1 MELDGAGGDQAAD
14 AVVVDDLQKLGVLQ
28 AVDGLKQFVVIH
40 QDDLL
45 TGIDVVDQLGDRDA
59 QLAQHP
65 AGLGRQLAQARRLVD
80 AAGSVALRQDVLELR
95 IADRSADRVV
105 VGILMAYDDDGFRH
119 VRSFPKPL

>member
-45 TGIDVVDQLGDRDA
+45 AGIDVVDQLGDRDA

-65 AGLGRQLAQARRLVD
+65 ARLGRQLTQARRLVD
-80 AAGSVALRQDVLELR
+80 AAGSVALRQDVLQLR
-95 IADRSADRVV
+95 IADRGADRVV
-105 VGILMAYDDDGFRH
+105 VGILMSYDDDGFRH